1 MSWLATGTGYTP
13 MFTIF
18 FVINRLNY
26 GNTECPQGVSPAR
39 WRAAIK
45 FVQKNYGE
53 GPIAIDFLLASR

>member
-1 MSWLATGTGYTP
+1 

-18 FVINRLNY
+18 FVVNRVNY
-26 GNTECPQGVSPAR
+26 GRFECPEGIHPGR
-39 WRAAIK
+39 WAAALK